1 MAVKHGWLTSSSPCR
16 FEYGFG
22 LSYTTFDYSSLN
34 IRSTDMKKRN
44 NDGMSSTLSR
54 LGLYDDAFTV
64 TFDVKNS
71 GSRDGHEVSQL
82 YLVSLI
88 VNFAN
93 RLGAH

>member
-1 MAVKHGWLTSSSPCR
+1 
-16 FEYGFG
+16 
-22 LSYTTFDYSSLN
+22 
-34 IRSTDMKKRN
+34 MKKRN